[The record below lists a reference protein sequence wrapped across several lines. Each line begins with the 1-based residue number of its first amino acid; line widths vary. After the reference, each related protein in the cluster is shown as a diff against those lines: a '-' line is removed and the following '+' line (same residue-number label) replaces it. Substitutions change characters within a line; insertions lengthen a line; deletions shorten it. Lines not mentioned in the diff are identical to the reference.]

1 MAAPP
6 EEESLG
12 ALVAQASH
20 HISTLVRS
28 EIELA
33 KSEFKFDAKRIGT
46 AAGLFGVAAF
56 MLHLCLILASF
67 AIAYGLV
74 QLGMMPW
81 VAFAIV
87 TAFYFVAALVLG
99 LVGWRRLHGLARME
113 RTTRSLRNLKDVA
126 KPDDDDAV
134 VASSLRPATAGQT
147 GQHRVPMPA
156 DSGSAASAPGHSSPR
171 P

>member
-12 ALVAQASH
+12 ALVAQASN
-20 HISTLVRS
+20 HISTLVRA

-33 KSEFKFDAKRIGT
+33 KSELKFDAKRVGT

-74 QLGMMPW
+74 QLGMMQW
-81 VAFAIV
+81 LAFTIV
-87 TAFYFVAALVLG
+87 TAFYLIVALLLG
-99 LVGWRRLHGLARME
+99 YVGYRRLKGLTGMK
-113 RTTRSLRNLKDVA
+113 RTTRSLKNLKDVVDLEGGEA
-126 KPDDDDAV
+126 AAV
-134 VASSLRPATAGQT
+134 NGRAPRPSTGDHHLPVAG
-147 GQHRVPMPA
+147 GN
-156 DSGSAASAPGHSSPR
+156 DPGHPSPR
-171 P
+171 V